1 MGTMTEFLL
10 GLIGSLLA
18 MAVVD
23 GIWLGAVAR
32 TFYRR
37 HLGFLMADRP
47 NWTAAVAFY
56 LIYVLGVTVFAV
68 LPGADAGS
76 IGEAAWRGAL
86 FGLVAY
92 ATYDLTN
99 AATLRGWP
107 NVVTLVDMAWGTVL
121 TTAVAS
127 IATLVVIWLT

>member
-1 MGTMTEFLL
+1 MTDFLL
-10 GLIGSLLA
+10 GFVASLLA

-37 HLGFLMADRP
+37 HLGFLMAERP
-47 NWTAAVAFY
+47 NWIAAVAFY
-56 LIYVLGVTVFAV
+56 LLYVLGVTVFAV
-68 LPGADAGS
+68 LPGADAAS
-76 IGEAAWRGAL
+76 VGEAAWRGAL

-121 TTAVAS
+121 TAAVAT
-127 IATLVVIWLT
+127 IATLAVTWLA

>member
-1 MGTMTEFLL
+1 VISNFIPAFVAALV
-10 GLIGSLLA
+10 A

-23 GIWLGAVAR
+23 GMWLGTVAR
-32 TFYRR
+32 GFYRR

-47 NWTAAVAFY
+47 NWAAAVAFY
-56 LIYVLGVTVFAV
+56 LLYVLGVTVFAV
-68 LPGADAGS
+68 LPAVDAGA

-99 AATLRGWP
+99 AATLRDWP
-107 NVVTLVDMAWGTVL
+107 ARITLVDMAWGTLL
-121 TTAVAS
+121 TAIVAVTSSA
-127 IATLVVIWLT
+127 VVTWL

>member
-1 MGTMTEFLL
+1 MSEFLL
-10 GLIGSLLA
+10 AFVAALVA

-23 GIWLGAVAR
+23 GVWLGAVAR

-37 HLGFLMADRP
+37 HLGSLMAERP

-56 LIYVLGVTVFAV
+56 LLYVLGVTVFAV

-76 IGEAAWRGAL
+76 VAESAWRGAL

-107 NVVTLVDMAWGTVL
+107 NIVTAVDMAWGTVL

-127 IATLVVIWLT
+127 AAAWVVLWIS

>member
-1 MGTMTEFLL
+1 MFEFVTAFVAA
-10 GLIGSLLA
+10 LIA

-32 TFYRR
+32 GFYRK

-47 NWTAAVAFY
+47 NWIAAVAFY
-56 LIYVLGVTVFAV
+56 LLYVLGVTVFAA

-76 IGEAAWRGAL
+76 VLEAAWRGAL

-107 NVVTLVDMAWGTVL
+107 NRVTIVDMAWGTVL
-121 TTAVAS
+121 TAVVAG
-127 IATLVVIWLT
+127 AAGAAVLWLG

>member
-1 MGTMTEFLL
+1 MSEFLL
-10 GLIGSLLA
+10 AFVAALVA

-23 GIWLGAVAR
+23 GVWLGAVAR

-37 HLGFLMADRP
+37 HLGFLMAERP
-47 NWTAAVAFY
+47 SWTAAVAFY
-56 LIYVLGVTVFAV
+56 LLYVLGVTVFAV

-76 IGEAAWRGAL
+76 VAEAAWRGAL

-99 AATLRGWP
+99 AATLRSWP
-107 NVVTLVDMAWGTVL
+107 SIVTVVDMAWGTVL

-127 IATLVVIWLT
+127 AAAWVVLWIS